1 MKEQVF
7 VKTEAVN
14 LKKQYI
20 SYEASGELQLE
31 LVKIAVIN
39 IGLVKLSPWEWL
51 KVGRWTAK

>member
-20 SYEASGELQLE
+20 SYEASGDLQLE

-39 IGLVKLSPWEWL
+39 IGLVKLSP
-51 KVGRWTAK
+51 